1 MKPLKHKAALFLLVL
16 LLQLFS
22 MSLAHGAP
30 GDFLYKLGTQRLF
43 DYPEAIAVDGSGN
56 IYVGDRQN
64 RIQVFNSAGTFL
76 RKWGSEGS
84 GDGQFLNP
92 SGIAIDGSGNVYVAD
107 SGNSRIQVFD
117 SSGNFL
123 RKW

>member
-1 MKPLKHKAALFLLVL
+1 MKAIKHLLFLLVL

-43 DYPEAIAVDGSGN
+43 EYLEAIAVDGSGN
-56 IYVGDRQN
+56 IYVGDSQN
-64 RIQVFNSAGTFL
+64 RIQVFSSTGTFL

-84 GDGQFLNP
+84 GDGQFQTP
-92 SGIAIDGSGNVYVAD
+92 SGIAIDGNGNVYVTD
-107 SGNSRIQVFD
+107 TGNARIQVFD
-117 SSGNFL
+117 SAGNFL